1 MANIAVVILNYNSW
15 QETLEEAQ
23 LVNRTCGINYED
35 IIIVDNN
42 SPNNSEKELRKNA
55 HKGYIFIESGTNKG
69 YAAGNNI
76 GLKYAYEHG
85 YDYAWILNNDILIDD
100 NLLLKKMIEVF
111 EKDDFIAVVN
121 PDIYSPD
128 GHMFNRDSKKPT
140 LFDYT
145 VGINYYRKKGR
156 MVNNLGGY
164 AYVYRPQGCCMV
176 VDLKK
181 INEVDYMDEYTFLY
195 YEEPILAERL
205 LMKKYRC
212 ACCLEAKVIHDHS
225 RTVRSVLKKEKIIKT
240 QNNSFKYY
248 LKKYRKFNMLAVKLC
263 EIFNV
268 FKLIILE

>member
-1 MANIAVVILNYNSW
+1 
-15 QETLEEAQ
+15 
-23 LVNRTCGINYED
+23 
-35 IIIVDNN
+35 
-42 SPNNSEKELRKNA
+42 
-55 HKGYIFIESGTNKG
+55 
-69 YAAGNNI
+69 
-76 GLKYAYEHG
+76 
-85 YDYAWILNNDILIDD
+85 
-100 NLLLKKMIEVF
+100 
-111 EKDDFIAVVN
+111 
-121 PDIYSPD
+121 
-128 GHMFNRDSKKPT
+128 
-140 LFDYT
+140 
-145 VGINYYRKKGR
+145 

-225 RTVRSVLKKEKIIKT
+225 RTVRSVLKKGKIIKT

-268 FKLIILE
+268 FKLTILE